1 MTCTVTGVKMMTLA
15 DQSYHATD
23 YPVGHLSTFQWGL
36 CIILKKKIGKQ
47 KTHTCTCIISKF
59 KFDSL
64 SKSNDFQNIQI
75 SLLAKCVKWKMQ
87 CFNDIFETKC
97 PNKLFQAKNLKL
109 LSKLDIFL
117 SKLFTTR
124 PNFTVNSLL
133 VL

>member
-1 MTCTVTGVKMMTLA
+1 
-15 DQSYHATD
+15 
-23 YPVGHLSTFQWGL
+23 
-36 CIILKKKIGKQ
+36 
-47 KTHTCTCIISKF
+47 
-59 KFDSL
+59 
-64 SKSNDFQNIQI
+64 
-75 SLLAKCVKWKMQ
+75 MQ

-133 VL
+133 VLQKSGRSNPKLKDNRFQGVKT